1 VKPPGAS
8 HAGSDAHQHEER
20 KQKALALVES
30 GHFAGLLGPSFL
42 MQDKAA
48 ERAWEEKRWEE
59 R

>member
-8 HAGSDAHQHEER
+8 HAGSDAQHEER
-20 KQKALALVES
+20 KQEALALVES

-48 ERAWEEKRWEE
+48 ERAQEEKRWEE